1 MLICVCV
8 WESVCTPEGTG
19 FFLMT
24 PPDVLMTSGVERE
37 WGKEGRKKSIKK
49 DILENIMRKKE
60 PRLGRRDEAEKRKAE
75 EQEHREKVEG
85 D

>member
-60 PRLGRRDEAEKRKAE
+60 LGRRDEAEKRKAE